1 MNFTKLALPVIA
13 LGAAA
18 VLLTPGSS
26 DAYSLI
32 GGSLTQSQR
41 DFRTFNNF
49 TDNAANNNNTPATQ
63 FPGAQGA
70 VMAIWKGTAEW
81 GSELHGNG
89 NGDPHQNGGLGSG
102 GANFDTTHQ
111 GEAIGVGGT
120 NDNIHSELSGGSGGV
135 LAFTETP
142 ISNGWRIRYYQ
153 SWTWNDG
160 PGTSIG
166 SGIDIQGVACHEYGH
181 ALGLGH
187 STSGGATMFPSIS
200 GNGVA
205 ARSINSDDSNGVQAI
220 YGAKSGTKPSITGYT
235 IAGSQ
240 LTVNGTGFNTTG
252 NQVWFT
258 QAGSGGTGQAVKVT
272 NVSSPSGTSL
282 TVTIPANAGPGD
294 ILVRR
299 NSTAN
304 SGLSNAFPSDL
315 QGAVGTSVP
324 VFASASPAS
333 IAAVIVDGPGVVTF
347 TGQNF
352 TGLTEVKVDG
362 VTLTAGLPPQ
372 YSVPN
377 DNTLVINWPLVSK
390 LGSITVEATNGS
402 GTTSTS
408 YTVVANEPPV
418 FDMGNSA
425 PAFLI
430 TGSGLTLTAGA
441 KPGDIFYL
449 VASPSNAPT
458 NIPGIVNM
466 AIGNNYTSIFII
478 ATPVIPARGFV
489 SVTVPILGLP
499 TGFNVYTQGAVLRVA
514 NGFSLPATTT
524 NVQTGTVL
532 F

>member
-26 DAYSLI
+26 DAFSLI
-32 GGSLTQSQR
+32 GGSLSQTQR

-49 TDNAANNNNTPATQ
+49 TDSAANNNNVAATQ

-70 VMAIWKGTAEW
+70 VMAIWKGSVEW

-102 GANFDTTHQ
+102 GANFDPSHQ
-111 GEAIGVGGT
+111 GEANGVGGT

-142 ISNGWRIRYYQ
+142 ISNGWRIRYYET
-153 SWTWNDG
+153 WTWNDG
-160 PGTSIG
+160 PGTSI
-166 SGIDIQGVACHEYGH
+166 SGTDLQGVACHEYGH

-187 STSGGATMFPSIS
+187 SGSTSATMFPSIS
-200 GNGVA
+200 GSGVSQ
-205 ARSINSDDSNGVQAI
+205 RSINSDDQAGVQAI
-220 YGAKSGTKPSITGYT
+220 YGVKSGTKPRITGYS
-235 IAGSQ
+235 ISGNQ
-240 LTVNGTGFNTTG
+240 LTVNGTGFNTSG

-258 QAGSGGTGQAVKVT
+258 QSGSGGNGTPVKVS
-272 NVSSPSGTSL
+272 NVNSASGTSL
-282 TVTIPANAGPGD
+282 TVTIPGNAGPGD

-315 QGAVGTSVP
+315 QGVVIPTPPIFSSVSPSSIEAVV
-324 VFASASPAS
+324 
-333 IAAVIVDGPGVVTF
+333 VDGPGNVVF

-362 VTLTAGLPPQ
+362 VTLSAGLPPQ
-372 YSVPN
+372 YVVLN
-377 DNTLVINWPLVSK
+377 DNTLSIAWPPVSK
-390 LGSITVEATNGS
+390 LGNITVEATNAT
-402 GTTSTS
+402 GTASTS
-408 YTVVANEPPV
+408 YLVVANDPPV
-418 FDMGNSA
+418 FEMANSA
-425 PAFLI
+425 PGFLI
-430 TGSGLTLTAGA
+430 TAGGLTLTAGST
-441 KPGDIFYL
+441 PGDIFYFA
-449 VASPSNAPT
+449 ASPSNLPT

-466 AIGNNYTSIFII
+466 AIGNNYTQMFVII
-478 ATPVIPARGFV
+478 TPVIPAKGYV
-489 SVTVPILGLP
+489 TATVPIGGLP
-499 TGFNVYTQGAVLRVA
+499 TGFNIYTQGAVLRVA
-514 NGFSLPATTT
+514 NGFSLPATAT
-524 NVQTGTVL
+524 NVQTGTIL